1 MTNFRVCLVCSS
13 LGLPCGIGN
22 YTDDLAKALDKN
34 GANILL
40 TNNIKNFRS
49 IEAFKPDLV
58 NIQFEYS
65 LYHIHELNRFLNRLR
80 RMKITS
86 AITMHGWS
94 DWSVEDND
102 IIEHKV
108 DKIIVSNLRLKRRLI
123 ERGNSPDKIIIIPM
137 GFRNFKL
144 EDRDK
149 VRERLRVDKDRKMVG
164 MYGFF
169 ETWKGFDK
177 GVKAIGILQKEYPD
191 ISLLIRSFSKGYEMA
206 KTAEKSFEA
215 VVKEEG
221 VEVIEVGGRGMYLP
235 LDKIA
240 SALHACNALLYP
252 YQELFTYSSSAA
264 IRDGISSFVPI
275 ASSAISFF
283 EDIPDDC
290 VLKVK
295 TNNPREIAIAI
306 SEIFER
312 EDLREQMVTKQK
324 ELVERYSW
332 NNIGIIYM
340 HELQN
345 NSDKYGKTC

>member
-1 MTNFRVCLVCSS
+1 MTDFRVCLVCSS
-13 LGLPCGIGN
+13 LGLPCGISN

-34 GANILL
+34 GAEILL

-65 LYHIHELNRFLNRLR
+65 LYHIHELNHFLNRLR

-102 IIEHKV
+102 IIEHKI
-108 DKIIVSNLRLKRRLI
+108 DKIIVNNLRLKRRLI
-123 ERGNSPDKIIIIPM
+123 ERGNSPDKIRIIPM

-149 VRERLRVDKDRKMVG
+149 VRERLRIDKDRKVVG
-164 MYGFF
+164 LYGFF
-169 ETWKGFDK
+169 ETWKGFNT
-177 GVKAIGILQKEYPD
+177 GVKATGILQKEYSD
-191 ISLLIRSFSKGYEMA
+191 ISLLVRSFSKGYEMA
-206 KTAEKSFEA
+206 KNAEKTFDT

-221 VEVIEVGGRGMYLP
+221 IDVIEVGGRGMYLP
-235 LDKIA
+235 LNKIA
-240 SALHACNALLYP
+240 SILHACDVLLYP

-264 IRDGISSFVPI
+264 IRDGIASLTPI
-275 ASSAISFF
+275 VASDISFF
-283 EDIPDDC
+283 EDIPNNC
-290 VLKVK
+290 LLKVR
-295 TNNPREIAIAI
+295 TNNPRDIAATI
-306 SEIFER
+306 SKIFENK
-312 EDLREQMVTKQK
+312 DLREQMVLNQK

-332 NNIGIIYM
+332 NNIGKIYM
-340 HELQN
+340 DELQN
-345 NSDKYGKTC
+345 ISDKYG